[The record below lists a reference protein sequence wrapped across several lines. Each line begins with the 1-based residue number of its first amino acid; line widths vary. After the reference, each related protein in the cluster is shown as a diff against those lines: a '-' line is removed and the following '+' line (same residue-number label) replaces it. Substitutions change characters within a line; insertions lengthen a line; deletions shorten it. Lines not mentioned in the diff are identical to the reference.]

1 MNSGNL
7 FERKEKSNRSTQA
20 LESEPWGTLRV
31 SVSCG
36 CENYCLAIAIDVEA
50 LRNISSRPPA
60 LPNEEVSITM
70 RDNRLCTTGLRQ
82 RYLVLQVFLTG
93 ALMVA
98 GCHRKGIL

>member
-36 CENYCLAIAIDVEA
+36 GENYCLAIAIDAEA
-50 LRNISSRPPA
+50 LRNVSPWPPA
-60 LPNEEVSITM
+60 KNANVEFRTVECSASGS
-70 RDNRLCTTGLRQ
+70 R
-82 RYLVLQVFLTG
+82 
-93 ALMVA
+93 
-98 GCHRKGIL
+98 